1 MSGQQRAVLWIGLI
15 LVALNLVGKWSQ
27 IRGIIFTGSGSTAP
41 PDSGQPN
48 DGGSGGNKGPSIQ
61 IPIDPF
67 IPGPTVPKITIPLPH
82 F

>member
-1 MSGQQRAVLWIGLI
+1 MSGQQKTVLWIGLI
-15 LVALNLVGKWSQ
+15 LIALNLVGKWSQ

-41 PDSGQPN
+41 PDSGS
-48 DGGSGGNKGPSIQ
+48 GGSTDKKPPSIQ

-67 IPGPTVPKITIPLPH
+67 IPGPTIPKITVPLPH

>member
-27 IRGIIFTGSGSTAP
+27 IRDIIFTGSGSTAP
-41 PDSGQPN
+41 PDSGS
-48 DGGSGGNKGPSIQ
+48 GGSGGSKGPSIQ

-67 IPGPTVPKITIPLPH
+67 IPGPTIPKITIPLPH

>member
-15 LVALNLVGKWSQ
+15 LIALNLVGKWSQ
-27 IRGIIFTGSGSTAP
+27 IRGIIFTGSGSAAP
-41 PDSGQPN
+41 SDSSS
-48 DGGSGGNKGPSIQ
+48 GGSGGNKPPSIQ